1 MDIPKLNRS
10 IVEKRMKKAPL
21 LRDIVEACGCLK
33 AKLRNVADIL
43 DRLNEIEAPG
53 MRKSRSDIQELVQE
67 LDVLRDRAEL
77 RRRRFENGLVT
88 VSIAGLEKAGKTTFL
103 RSLTGI
109 EALPAFDERCTA
121 VACEILFS
129 ENRSDFDIEFYDE
142 KEFMERVVRPVCE
155 TVAEAL
161 PDDVRNRFVP
171 PATASEFVGMKLPE
185 PDALPGGTTAYKLLK
200 DLKQLKAHFHE
211 CRANLGREPIA
222 RRPLSELN
230 QWVSYKQSKA
240 DGESDEAELRGRQLA
255 RVSAAKT
262 CRIFTEFTGGS
273 EHLRWIDTP
282 GVDDPNR
289 RARDIALSAIA
300 SETDLLVVASRP
312 GANPSPGENFHHF
325 WDSVSRLPDE
335 IHLMDRLLFALNL
348 DRRVDPNGEN
358 IKIHKKYLTD
368 AGVPEHLFI
377 GPFEATKPSDAAA
390 LMDAVNG
397 HLSRRLADQDEA
409 VANGFVTWLKNV
421 QARIRLVYESLAKSR
436 PSDAGLKELE
446 IEEFHKWF
454 HWYEDDRDQGF
465 WTDLV
470 KALDQSAR
478 AIGKDPRILES
489 ENSLYSIFA
498 EEAESI
504 QSKIPSAQALEEF
517 VVKQRGENPIP
528 NGMRTISTY
537 FSRLIN
543 RLSNEIQQFGPIMQD
558 EIVAVLERA
567 GLMSL
572 LVGKTS
578 AEKLSN
584 LLKSFESRKPD
595 SHIVEVLRETLDLPR
610 NVKYVLRY
618 ELRPAVDFCDP
629 TLWDDQE
636 TAWNRLTDMMTANN
650 GEPQRLAVFET
661 NRHPPVTDSREKDSE
676 LLKKIAGNAMLG
688 IQTVLKNERH
698 LPRRIADDFM
708 RDCRVRLCFA
718 PESEQE
724 WRTLLFANR
733 GTLLASTIGRIRDK
747 SELIQSFYMALSQLE
762 TSLP

>member
-1 MDIPKLNRS
+1 MDIPRLNRS
-10 IVEKRMKKAPL
+10 IVENRMQKAPVL
-21 LRDIVEACGCLK
+21 ENIVDACVGLKSKLRDVS
-33 AKLRNVADIL
+33 DIL
-43 DRLNEIEAPG
+43 GRLDEIEAPD
-53 MRKSRSDIQELVQE
+53 MKKTRRDIEEIAEE
-67 LDVLRDRAEL
+67 LDLLRDRVKI
-77 RRRRFENGLVT
+77 RHRRFANGLVT

-121 VACEILFS
+121 VCCEILYAQG
-129 ENRSDFDIEFYDE
+129 RSDFEIEFYSE
-142 KEFMERVVRPVCE
+142 EEFLERVVRPVVE
-155 TVAEAL
+155 TVSEAF
-161 PDDVRNRFVP
+161 PADRRENFP
-171 PATASEFVGMKLPE
+171 PPQTASQFVDMKMPE
-185 PDALPGGTTAYKLLK
+185 LADLPGGTTAYKLLK
-200 DLKQLKAHFHE
+200 DLTQLRDHFQE
-211 CRANLGREPIA
+211 CRANLGREPVTG
-222 RRPLSELN
+222 RPLAELN
-230 QWVSYKQSKA
+230 EWVSYKQSDA
-240 DGESDEAELRGRQLA
+240 DGPSDDSELRGKRLA
-255 RVSAAKT
+255 RVSAAKV

-289 RARDIALSAIA
+289 RARDITLSAIA

-312 GANPSPGENFHHF
+312 GATPSPGENFHNF

-335 IHLMDRLLFALNL
+335 INLLDRMLFALNL
-348 DRRVDPNGEN
+348 DRRVDPDGDN
-358 IKIHKKYLTD
+358 IKIHRKYLTD
-368 AGVPEHLFI
+368 AGVPERIFV
-377 GPFEATKPSDAAA
+377 GPFEAVKPSDAAA

-397 HLSRRLADQDEA
+397 HLARRLADQDDS
-409 VANGFVTWLKNV
+409 VADEFTTWFKNV
-421 QARIRLVYESLAKSR
+421 QARIRLVYDALSKSR

-454 HWYEDDRDQGF
+454 HWFEEDRDRGF

-470 KALDQSAR
+470 KSLDESAR
-478 AIGKDPRILES
+478 NIGGDPRILES

-498 EEAESI
+498 EDAEAI
-504 QSKIPSAQALEEF
+504 QSKIPSAGDLEEF
-517 VVKQRGENPIP
+517 VVKNRGENPIP
-528 NGMRTISTY
+528 HGMRSISTY

-543 RLSNEIQQFGPIMQD
+543 RLSNEIQEFGPIMQD
-558 EIVAVLERA
+558 EIVEVLERA
-567 GLMSL
+567 GLGSL
-572 LVGKTS
+572 LAGKTA
-578 AEKLSN
+578 AEKLDH
-584 LLKSFESRKPD
+584 LLKIFEARKPD
-595 SHIVEVLRETLDLPR
+595 SHIVEVLREALELPR

-618 ELRPAVDFCDP
+618 ELRPAVDFSDP

-636 TAWNRLTDMMTANN
+636 TAWNRLNDMVAANN
-650 GEPQRLAVFET
+650 GEPERLATFET

-724 WRTLLFANR
+724 WRSLLFSSR

-747 SELIQSFYMALSQLE
+747 SDLIQSFHLALSQLE
-762 TSLP
+762 SSLP